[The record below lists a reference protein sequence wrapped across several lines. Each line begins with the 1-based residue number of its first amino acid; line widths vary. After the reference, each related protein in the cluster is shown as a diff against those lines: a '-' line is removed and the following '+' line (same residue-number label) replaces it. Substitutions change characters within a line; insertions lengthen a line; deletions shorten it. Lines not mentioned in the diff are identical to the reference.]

1 MKYPIII
8 TCFASLLTFGQ
19 TTKAKKAE
27 SLIRLEESEANF
39 KKDLSTSITKL
50 RVADNRNLSPIYY
63 QTLESGLNY
72 QSMLKSLVPVYE
84 KYLTTEELDARI
96 KNHKSKLQKPLKDN
110 HTFDTERQKAVI
122 QWQTQAKLAAEKA
135 VSK

>member
-19 TTKAKKAE
+19 TAKAKKAE

-39 KKDLSTSITKL
+39 KKDLSASITKL
-50 RVADNRNLSPIYY
+50 KVADNRNLSPIYY

-84 KYLTTEELDARI
+84 KYKISYQRGTGCQNKE
-96 KNHKSKLQKPLKDN
+96 S
-110 HTFDTERQKAVI
+110 
-122 QWQTQAKLAAEKA
+122 
-135 VSK
+135 